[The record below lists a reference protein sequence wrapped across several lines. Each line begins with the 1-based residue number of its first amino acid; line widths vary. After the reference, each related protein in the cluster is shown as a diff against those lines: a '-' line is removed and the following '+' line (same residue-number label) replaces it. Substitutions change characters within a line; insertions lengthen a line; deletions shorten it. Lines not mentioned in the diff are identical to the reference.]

1 MQGSPPVIAHVL
13 TSLAI
18 GGAERMVSALS
29 CRQRERGYR
38 VIVVSLENPPSGSL
52 TQAFERCGVT
62 VLTVPKQSGFDA
74 TLYARLYACFR
85 REAVTVVHTHNPL
98 PLIYAAP
105 PARLAGARVVHTK
118 HGPHPARR
126 LPMLLR
132 RIGAASTHVFV
143 GVSEATAA
151 YAGDLGEVASSK
163 VRVILNATDLD
174 KFHRNESARART
186 RELWNVEPEA
196 FVIGTVGR
204 LAPEKNYA
212 LLLRAA
218 APLLAEG
225 SVLVITG
232 DGTERASLEAL
243 AKELQVAERTRF
255 LGEVHNVE
263 DVMSGLDVFA
273 LSSHYEGLPMVLV
286 EAMGA
291 SLPVVAT
298 AVGGV
303 PKVVQD
309 QKTGCLVPAGDQ
321 EAFER
326 ALRSVRDDRARA
338 GQMGAIGCTIAH
350 ERYSLDRMVD
360 DYFGVYAL

>member
-1 MQGSPPVIAHVL
+1 
-13 TSLAI
+13 
-18 GGAERMVSALS
+18 MVSALS

-62 VLTVPKQSGFDA
+62 VRTVPKLPGFDV
-74 TLYARLYACFR
+74 TLYARLFACFR
-85 REAVTVVHTHNPL
+85 QEAVTIVHTHNPL
-98 PLIYAAP
+98 PLTYAAP
-105 PARLAGARVVHTK
+105 PARLAGARVVHSK
-118 HGPHPARR
+118 HGPHPART
-126 LPMLLR
+126 LPLLLR
-132 RIGAASTHVFV
+132 RVGAGSTHVFV
-143 GVSEATAA
+143 GVSDATAA
-151 YAGDLGEVASSK
+151 YARELREVRTSK
-163 VRVILNATDLD
+163 IRVILNATDLD
-174 KFHRNESARART
+174 KFRRDESLRAKI
-186 RELWNVEPEA
+186 RENWRVDPDA

-225 SVLVITG
+225 SVLVMTG
-232 DGTERASLEAL
+232 DGTERSPLEAL
-243 AKELQVAERTRF
+243 AKELRITDRTRF

-263 DVMSGLDVFA
+263 EVMSGLDVFT

-303 PKVVQD
+303 PKVVQNG
-309 QKTGCLVPAGDQ
+309 KTGFLVPAGDQ
-321 EAFER
+321 GAFEK

-338 GQMGAIGCTIAH
+338 DQMGATGCSVAQ
-350 ERYSLDRMVD
+350 EKYSLDRMVD
-360 DYFGVYAL
+360 EYLRAYGL